1 MERLLEYLK
10 CKEQKGKTTHVIFE
24 KRGAREDNDFE
35 NQFLLIKEGE
45 NTLHQYYC
53 DYELMDFLP
62 IFAKKSV
69 NSTGLQ
75 LADLTARPIANKTI
89 HPDNSDLHV
98 IIRDK
103 LYDSRTF
110 PELRKQKGS
119 ALPEPSPT
127 GKFPIQV

>member
-45 NTLHQYYC
+45 NTLHQYNC
-53 DYELMDFLP
+53 DFELMDFLP

-89 HPDNSDLHV
+89 HPDNSDRAYE

-110 PELRKQKGS
+110 P
-119 ALPEPSPT
+119 
-127 GKFPIQV
+127 